1 MTDMMK
7 PQKKKRNEVLEL
19 YDKILRTSPSPI
31 DSATK
36 SLVFIWMY
44 FFVQG
49 EITHAVLTTNLLGV
63 DINPLDVSY
72 FVEEL
77 EQQKD
82 TLKKYVLDIRYEPR
96 KD

>member
-1 MTDMMK
+1 MTEMMK
-7 PQKKKRNEVLEL
+7 QPKKQQRDEVLAAYE
-19 YDKILRTSPSPI
+19 KIMQTAPSPI

-49 EITHAVLTTNLLGV
+49 EVDHKTLTKNLLGV

-77 EQQKD
+77 ETQKEV
-82 TLKKYVLDIRYEPR
+82 LKKKVLPMKYVE
-96 KD
+96 